1 MKSEAQVREAY
12 DNLGE
17 EHPLKSTLAWVLD
30 IETPQEKFDRLVKES
45 LVKNKYEPK
54 ILIVHPRYKGCK
66 YGMPDEVTILVSENI
81 EEIMVL

>member
-1 MKSEAQVREAY
+1 MKSEKEIKESY
-12 DNLGE
+12 DMMADSN
-17 EHPLKSTLAWVLD
+17 PAKKAIAWVLD

-45 LVKNKYEPK
+45 LGKNKYEPK